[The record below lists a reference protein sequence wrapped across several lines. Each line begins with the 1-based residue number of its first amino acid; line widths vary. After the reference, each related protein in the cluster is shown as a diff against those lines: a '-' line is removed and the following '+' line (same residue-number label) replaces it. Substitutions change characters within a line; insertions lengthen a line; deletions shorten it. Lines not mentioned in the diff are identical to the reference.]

1 MAQWE
6 STTESMG
13 VHSFD
18 WANDPYQVDPEITM
32 HYVETYFIHVN
43 AATYRLF
50 PRKLFLDWVRGE
62 TVKSPDD
69 LMLIYTILAMGS
81 IFSSRTERK
90 HEGSLFGKIARFA
103 VERNHG
109 NYSLQLI
116 QSRLLLAFY
125 HFSMGDAHK
134 AWDYGGM
141 GFRVVSGLRLNVE
154 DGITDIGDDDIL
166 DYGLNRHALEECRRR
181 TFWSAYIMDVS
192 LQACRFYLDQAER
205 NLALQRI
212 LLGPSL
218 RYSQRGFFCPPAMQ
232 RRSLRAAG
240 SGGNAVFRQ
249 RADGPKIMSQRELFE
264 TRTHGV
270 LCTDCINMG
279 GCAGEYIPI
288 ASSIR
293 RKILGRP
300 RGFSHHHPPTASFM
314 EIKPTGVFAVQC
326 IQHERQHRKRLH
338 GHLH

>member
-1 MAQWE
+1 MSSPPIEKSLRPSLGPAGDDSEVEPYVEGSPADSGSDVNKDRQQPKRAFDGETHATHRSKMTGKRRRQKSPDITGMKPQYKPGRDSASKKHESSTRATMALWE
-6 STTESMG
+6 STGENMSM
-13 VHSFD
+13 HSFD

-32 HYVETYFIHVN
+32 HYLETYFMHIN

-50 PRKLFLDWVRGE
+50 PRKLFLDWVKGE

-69 LMLIYTILAMGS
+69 LMLIYTLLAMGS
-81 IFSSRTERK
+81 IFSSRAERK

-166 DYGLNRHALEECRRR
+166 EYGLNRHAVEECRRR
-181 TFWSAYIMDVS
+181 TFWAAYIMDVS
-192 LQACRFYLDQAER
+192 LSTLLIVPSVLIMLRKKR
-205 NLALQRI
+205 KTALQRI

-218 RYSQRGFFCPPAMQ
+218 RDP
-232 RRSLRAAG
+232 
-240 SGGNAVFRQ
+240 
-249 RADGPKIMSQRELFE
+249 
-264 TRTHGV
+264 
-270 LCTDCINMG
+270 
-279 GCAGEYIPI
+279 
-288 ASSIR
+288 
-293 RKILGRP
+293 
-300 RGFSHHHPPTASFM
+300 
-314 EIKPTGVFAVQC
+314 
-326 IQHERQHRKRLH
+326 
-338 GHLH
+338 

>member
-1 MAQWE
+1 MALWG
-6 STTESMG
+6 STTESMN

-18 WANDPYQVDPEITM
+18 WANDPYHVDPEITM
-32 HYVETYFIHVN
+32 HYIETYFMHIN

-50 PRKLFLDWVRGE
+50 PRKLFLDWVRSE

-69 LMLIYTILAMGS
+69 LMLIYTMLAMGS
-81 IFSSRTERK
+81 VFSSRTERK

-103 VERNHG
+103 VERSHG

-181 TFWSAYIMDVS
+181 TFWAAYMMDVS
-192 LQACRFYLDQAER
+192 LPL
-205 NLALQRI
+205 RI
-212 LLGPSL
+212 
-218 RYSQRGFFCPPAMQ
+218 
-232 RRSLRAAG
+232 
-240 SGGNAVFRQ
+240 
-249 RADGPKIMSQRELFE
+249 
-264 TRTHGV
+264 
-270 LCTDCINMG
+270 
-279 GCAGEYIPI
+279 
-288 ASSIR
+288 
-293 RKILGRP
+293 
-300 RGFSHHHPPTASFM
+300 
-314 EIKPTGVFAVQC
+314 
-326 IQHERQHRKRLH
+326 
-338 GHLH
+338 

>member
-1 MAQWE
+1 MALWE
-6 STTESMG
+6 STTESMN

-18 WANDPYQVDPEITM
+18 WANDPYHVDPEITM
-32 HYVETYFIHVN
+32 HYVETYFMHIN

-50 PRKLFLDWVRGE
+50 PRQLFLDWVRSE

-69 LMLIYTILAMGS
+69 LMLIYTMLAMGS
-81 IFSSRTERK
+81 VFSSRAERK

-181 TFWSAYIMDVS
+181 TFWAAYMMDVS
-192 LQACRFYLDQAER
+192 NSRCPNSKIFAPMLRE
-205 NLALQRI
+205 NILALQRI
-212 LLGPSL
+212 LLWPSL
-218 RYSQRGFFCPPAMQ
+218 RYSQRGFFCPAAMQ

-249 RADGPKIMSQRELFE
+249 RADGPKIMS
-264 TRTHGV
+264 
-270 LCTDCINMG
+270 
-279 GCAGEYIPI
+279 
-288 ASSIR
+288 
-293 RKILGRP
+293 
-300 RGFSHHHPPTASFM
+300 
-314 EIKPTGVFAVQC
+314 
-326 IQHERQHRKRLH
+326 
-338 GHLH
+338 

>member
-1 MAQWE
+1 MVKRRRQKSPDVSGMKPQYKASRDALSRKHESSAKATMALWE
-6 STTESMG
+6 SVTENLS
-13 VHSFD
+13 VHSYD
-18 WANDPYQVDPEITM
+18 WANNPYQVDPKITI
-32 HYVETYFIHVN
+32 HYMETYFMHIN

-50 PRKLFLDWVRGE
+50 PRKLFLNWVRSE

-81 IFSSRTERK
+81 VFSSRAERK

-154 DGITDIGDDDIL
+154 DGITDIGDDDVL

-181 TFWSAYIMDVS
+181 TFWAAYIMDVS
-192 LQACRFYLDQAER
+192 IGLPPEVVIMLKSVSCFT
-205 NLALQRI
+205 ALQRI
-212 LLGPSL
+212 LL
-218 RYSQRGFFCPPAMQ
+218 RPPV
-232 RRSLRAAG
+232 R
-240 SGGNAVFRQ
+240 
-249 RADGPKIMSQRELFE
+249 
-264 TRTHGV
+264 
-270 LCTDCINMG
+270 
-279 GCAGEYIPI
+279 
-288 ASSIR
+288 
-293 RKILGRP
+293 
-300 RGFSHHHPPTASFM
+300 HP
-314 EIKPTGVFAVQC
+314 Q
-326 IQHERQHRKRLH
+326 
-338 GHLH
+338 

>member
-1 MAQWE
+1 MGKRRRQKSPDVTGMKPQYKAGRHSASRKHESSTRATMAQWE
-6 STTESMG
+6 STAENMS

-32 HYVETYFIHVN
+32 HYLETYFMHVN

-50 PRKLFLDWVRGE
+50 PRKLFLDWVRSE
-62 TVKSPDD
+62 KVKSPDD

-81 IFSSRTERK
+81 IFSSRMERK

-166 DYGLNRHALEECRRR
+166 EYGLNRHAVEECRRR
-181 TFWSAYIMDVS
+181 TFWAAYIMDVS
-192 LQACRFYLDQAER
+192 LLQAA
-205 NLALQRI
+205 I
-212 LLGPSL
+212 LI
-218 RYSQRGFFCPPAMQ
+218 Y
-232 RRSLRAAG
+232 
-240 SGGNAVFRQ
+240 
-249 RADGPKIMSQRELFE
+249 IY
-264 TRTHGV
+264 
-270 LCTDCINMG
+270 I
-279 GCAGEYIPI
+279 YIP
-288 ASSIR
+288 
-293 RKILGRP
+293 P
-300 RGFSHHHPPTASFM
+300 
-314 EIKPTGVFAVQC
+314 
-326 IQHERQHRKRLH
+326 
-338 GHLH
+338 